1 MSSVRFTTWYADR
14 TRGQAL
20 LILAIT
26 SAALAWLLSAA
37 LLKINDTHTPAQGG
51 SDLRL
56 YRSIVERVHEG
67 ENYYDAAGTELRTQ
81 GYPTGSVF
89 NWRTPVYAWVIGKLP
104 APFWA
109 QVLLVLLALVT
120 LLMAFGVVQR
130 ASGTWPA
137 AAGVLL
143 LLGPFLWCVDGDA
156 FFAQELW
163 AGVLIAF
170 SVCAYAQDR
179 WPLGLGAG
187 LFALFF
193 RELTLPYCLIAAG
206 LAWRQGR
213 RREVLVWLAGFALY
227 GLFLA
232 FHAREVLARITP
244 ADRVP
249 GSWLQLGGAPFLL
262 ATCRM
267 NVFLFAL
274 PAWVSALYL
283 PLSLL
288 GLLGWRGPVGTR
300 LALTA
305 GTYVVAFSIV
315 GQSFNNY
322 WGLLYTPLLAFG
334 IVLAPV
340 ALIDLCKAILHP
352 MSTLKRTPAQPGS
365 AQSCTIVV
373 GT

>member
-1 MSSVRFTTWYADR
+1 MSNVRFTTWYADR

-37 LLKINDTHTPAQGG
+37 LLKRNDAHAPAQGG
-51 SDLRL
+51 NDLRL
-56 YRSIVERVHEG
+56 YRSIVERVHAG
-67 ENYYDAAGTELRTQ
+67 ENYYDAAGTELRAR

-89 NWRTPVYAWVIGKLP
+89 NWRAPVYAWVLGKLP
-104 APFWA
+104 APVWG
-109 QVLLVLLALVT
+109 QVLLALLAIVT
-120 LLMAFGVVQR
+120 LLMAVGVLQR
-130 ASGTWPA
+130 EAGTWPA

-143 LLGPFLWCVDGDA
+143 LLGPFVWCIDGDA

-163 AGVLIAF
+163 AGVLITF
-170 SVCAYAQDR
+170 SVCAYGYGR
-179 WPLGLGAG
+179 WPMGLGAG
-187 LFALFF
+187 LCALFF

-213 RREVLVWLAGFALY
+213 RREVLAWVAGFALY
-227 GLFLA
+227 AIFLA
-232 FHAREVLARITP
+232 FHAREVLARVTP

-249 GSWLQLGGAPFLL
+249 GSWLQFGGAPFLL

-288 GLLGWRGPVGTR
+288 GLLAWRGPVGTR

-305 GTYVVAFSIV
+305 GTYVAAFSIV
-315 GQSFNNY
+315 GQPFNNY
-322 WGLLYTPLLAFG
+322 WGLLYTPLLSFG
-334 IVLAPV
+334 IVRAPV
-340 ALIDLCKAILHP
+340 ALIDLCKAIVRP
-352 MSTLKRTPAQPGS
+352 MSAWKSTPAQPGS
-365 AQSCTIVV
+365 AQSCTIIV
-373 GT
+373 GS